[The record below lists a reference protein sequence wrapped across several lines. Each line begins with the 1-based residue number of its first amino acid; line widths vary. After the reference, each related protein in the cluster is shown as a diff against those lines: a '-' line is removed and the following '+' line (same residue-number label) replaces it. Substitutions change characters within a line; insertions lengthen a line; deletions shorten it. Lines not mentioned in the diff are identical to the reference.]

1 MKFKSGLFINLKIV
15 LYLVLLPGNCAVL
28 KPSEIS
34 SATAAL
40 FEKLIPKYLD
50 KVDMSMIL
58 TLQKKE
64 KSIRPL
70 PNLSWDLLVLLEA
83 FSRKSPENT
92 CRYMY
97 IVGCMFLGRMKSK
110 GQRIKLLAI
119 YMTYVTKS
127 LGICNFQ

>member
-64 KSIRPL
+64 KSIQPL
-70 PNLSWDLLVLLEA
+70 PNLS
-83 FSRKSPENT
+83 
-92 CRYMY
+92 
-97 IVGCMFLGRMKSK
+97 
-110 GQRIKLLAI
+110 
-119 YMTYVTKS
+119 
-127 LGICNFQ
+127 